1 MPRSGPGVRQAGV
14 VTAATVVL
22 CPPLPGAAAA
32 YDAADTAD
40 ELLDRPGGWR
50 VLSPYVDDPSPDD
63 DARTQRS
70 HWVAHLSIAL
80 ATGNAV
86 APVLLVVD
94 GTAGA
99 MAPALGFSQKAAR
112 RAVAG
117 YVLVDAVVPSFDDR
131 ALDWPDAPVV
141 YVASPEADEA
151 QTTQARLRGW
161 DVVEVPDTTPATVA
175 TAIADVAAR

>member
-1 MPRSGPGVRQAGV
+1 M
-14 VTAATVVL
+14 TAATVVL

-40 ELLDRPGGWR
+40 VLLDRTGGYR
-50 VLSPYVDDPSPDD
+50 VLSPYVDDPAPED
-63 DARTQRS
+63 DARTQRA

-80 ATGNAV
+80 ASGNAV

-112 RAVAG
+112 RAVSG
-117 YVLVDAVVPSFDDR
+117 YVLVDAVVPPADDR
-131 ALDWPDAPVV
+131 SLDWPDAPVV
-141 YVASPEADEA
+141 YVASPAAGPEHLA
-151 QTTQARLRGW
+151 QARLRGW
-161 DVVEVPDTTPATVA
+161 EVVEVPDSSSASVGA
-175 TAIADVAAR
+175 AIAEVAAR

>member
-1 MPRSGPGVRQAGV
+1 VRQAEA

-22 CPPLPGAAAA
+22 CPPLPGASAA

-50 VLSPYVDDPSPDD
+50 VLSPYVDDPSPED
-63 DARTQRS
+63 DARTQRA

-80 ATGNAV
+80 AAGNVV

-99 MAPALGFSQKAAR
+99 LAPALGFSQKAAR
-112 RAVAG
+112 RAVSG
-117 YVLVDAVVPSFDDR
+117 YVLVDAVVPPADDR
-131 ALDWPDAPVV
+131 SLDWPDAPVV
-141 YVASPEADEA
+141 YVASPAADEA

-161 DVVEVPDTTPATVA
+161 DVVEVVDAAPATVA
-175 TAIADVAAR
+175 AAIAEVAGR